1 MKDISLRDL
10 TVTFGTGPQQ
20 VHALGPVDLDIR
32 ASEFLAIVGPSGCGK
47 STLLQVLAGL
57 LRPSSGVAACGG
69 EPIRKPGPDRTVVF
83 QKFALFPSMTVQRN
97 VEYGLRVKGVP
108 AAERAAR
115 VADQLAA
122 VGLSDF
128 AASYPHQL
136 SGGMQQRVAIARALI
151 MRPEV
156 LLLDEPFGALD
167 AQTRTVMQEDLAA
180 LTVEHRTTSLLIT
193 HSVEEAAYLADRIV
207 VMSARP
213 GRIKRIIDNPGA
225 ARWRHEGVDE
235 AMRHPDF
242 AEVRDEAWR
251 LVREEITVPGR
262 RGPAPTQKEGIQ

>member
-1 MKDISLRDL
+1 MKDISIRDL
-10 TVTFGTGPQQ
+10 EVTFGSGADQ
-20 VHALGPVDLDIR
+20 VHALGPVDLEVQ

-57 LRPSSGVAACGG
+57 LRPTKGTALCGG
-69 EPIRKPGPDRTVVF
+69 DPIVKPGPDRTVVF
-83 QKFALFPSMTVQRN
+83 QKFALFPSMTVRQN
-97 VEYGLRVKGVP
+97 VEYGLRVKRVG
-108 AAERAAR
+108 AAERTAR
-115 VADQLAA
+115 VDEQLAA

-128 AASYPHQL
+128 TASYPHQL

-180 LTVEHRTTSLLIT
+180 LTIANRTTSLLIT

-213 GRIKRIIDNPGA
+213 GRIKRIIENPGA

-235 AMRHPDF
+235 AMHHSDF

-262 RGPAPTQKEGIQ
+262 RSPATTQKEGIQ

>member
-1 MKDISLRDL
+1 MKNISISDL
-10 TVTFGTGPQQ
+10 TVAFGTGAEK
-20 VHALGPVDLDIR
+20 VHALGPVDLEIR

-47 STLLQVLAGL
+47 STLLLVLAGL
-57 LRPSSGVAACGG
+57 LRPSSGTAECGG
-69 EPIRKPGPDRTVVF
+69 APILKPGPDRTVVF
-83 QKFALFPSMTVQRN
+83 QKFALFPSMTVRRN
-97 VEYGLRVKGVP
+97 VEYGLKVNGISESERRGRVD
-108 AAERAAR
+108 
-115 VADQLAA
+115 DQLDA
-122 VGLSDF
+122 VGLADF
-128 AASYPHQL
+128 ANKYPHQL

-180 LTVEHRTTSLLIT
+180 LTIANRTTSLLIT

-213 GRIKRIIDNPGA
+213 GRIKRIIENPGA
-225 ARWRHEGVDE
+225 ANWRHQGVDE

-242 AEVRDEAWR
+242 ADIRDEAWR
-251 LVREEITVPGR
+251 LVREEITIPGR
-262 RGPAPTQKEGIQ
+262 PATSTNQKEGIQ

>member
-1 MKDISLRDL
+1 MKDISIRDL
-10 TVTFGTGPQQ
+10 TVTFGSGPEA
-20 VHALGPVDLDIR
+20 VHALGPLDLDIR

-57 LRPSSGVAACGG
+57 LKPSSGIAECGG
-69 EPIRKPGPDRTVVF
+69 DAITRPGPDRTVVF
-83 QKFALFPSMTVQRN
+83 QKFALFPSMSVRRN
-97 VEYGLRVKGVP
+97 VEYGLRVKRVP
-108 AAERAAR
+108 ERDRSAR
-115 VADQLAA
+115 VDEQLAA

-128 AASYPHQL
+128 ADSYPHQL

-180 LTVEHRTTSLLIT
+180 LTVANQTTSLLIT

-213 GRIKRIIDNPGA
+213 GRIKRIIDNPHA
-225 ARWRHEGVDE
+225 AQWRHDGVDE
-235 AMRHPDF
+235 AMRHPEF
-242 AEVRDEAWR
+242 AGVRDEAWR

-262 RGPAPTQKEGIQ
+262 RSPATNQKEGIQ